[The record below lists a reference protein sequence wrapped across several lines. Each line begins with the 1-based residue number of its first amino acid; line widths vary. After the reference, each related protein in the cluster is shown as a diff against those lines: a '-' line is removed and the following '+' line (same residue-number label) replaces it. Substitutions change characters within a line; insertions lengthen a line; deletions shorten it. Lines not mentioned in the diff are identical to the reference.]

1 MYTSTWPQT
10 VHVQHLVYTH
20 ILCMNVGVRCLH
32 TYVHM
37 HMHINASAC
46 TYMHVCVCIMYVC
59 VGYASTLLTRA
70 CIKINIDH
78 EFKVL
83 THARFLQVAAS
94 PHRGVEWTGSLEAE
108 PNPMFTRHYT
118 HLQGTTSIYI

>member
-1 MYTSTWPQT
+1 M
-10 VHVQHLVYTH
+10 
-20 ILCMNVGVRCLH
+20 
-32 TYVHM
+32 YVH
-37 HMHINASAC
+37 A
-46 TYMHVCVCIMYVC
+46 CVCMHSVCVC
-59 VGYASTLLTRA
+59 VGYASTLLACA

-83 THARFLQVAAS
+83 THDRFLQVAAS